1 MISAGDADA
10 LWRKLVRE
18 IPDFPVAGIGFKDI
32 TPVLAHPV
40 AFGAC
45 ADALAASFADA
56 GIEAVAAAEARGFI
70 FGIPVAER
78 LGVGFAAVRKPGKL
92 PAATVGITY
101 ELEYGTDTL
110 EMHVDSFAP
119 GARVLIVDDV
129 LATGGTARATCD
141 LVQRAGGEVAGCAF
155 FVELAFLGG
164 RRRLEGVRVESL
176 VIYE

>member
-1 MISAGDADA
+1 MRFSEAER
-10 LWRKLVRE
+10 LWRGLVRE
-18 IPDFPVAGIGFKDI
+18 IPDFPVDGVGFKDI
-32 TPVLAHPV
+32 TPVLAHPG

-45 ADALAASFADA
+45 ADALAERFAGA
-56 GIEAVAAAEARGFI
+56 GVEMVAAAEARGFI

-92 PAATVGITY
+92 PAETVGVTY
-101 ELEYGTDTL
+101 ELEYGTDRL

-129 LATGGTARATCD
+129 LATGGTARATCE
-141 LVQRAGGEVAGCAF
+141 LVERASGQVVGLAF

-164 RRRLEGVRVESL
+164 RHQLKRRRVESL
-176 VIYE
+176 LTYT

>member
-1 MISAGDADA
+1 MSPVEAEV

-18 IPDFPVAGIGFKDI
+18 IPDFPVAGVGFKDI
-32 TPVLAHPV
+32 TPVLAHPE
-40 AFGAC
+40 AFAAC
-45 ADALAASFADA
+45 VDALAERFAAD
-56 GIEAVAAAEARGFI
+56 GVEMVAAAEARGFI

-92 PAATVGITY
+92 PAETVGVTY
-101 ELEYGTDTL
+101 ELEYGSDRL

-119 GARVLIVDDV
+119 GAKLLLVDDV

-141 LVQRAGGEVAGCAF
+141 LIQRAGGKVAGCAF

-164 RRRLEGVRVESL
+164 RRRLEGLRVESL
-176 VIYE
+176 VSYE